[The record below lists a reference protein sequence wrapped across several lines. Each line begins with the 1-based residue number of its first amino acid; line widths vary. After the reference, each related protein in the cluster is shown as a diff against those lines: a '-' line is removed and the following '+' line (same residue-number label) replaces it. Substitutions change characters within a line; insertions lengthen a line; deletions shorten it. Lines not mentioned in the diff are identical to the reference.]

1 MKLHENKQLFRNY
14 IAQTE
19 EKGNIPAI
27 IVEKDYYVTLV
38 LKYLYEF
45 NNEIVFI
52 GGTALSKGF
61 DIIKRF
67 SEDIDISVR
76 KGTNKKAQ
84 KVTHEIIENIKQR
97 WEKTG
102 PIIDDNKISQDFK
115 VVFLQYG
122 ENEIDNIEE
131 TDKRVRLELLTF
143 NDPFPT
149 EEKMIAPYIMEHMSD
164 ADKKIYEVTKIKVIT
179 QTPFR
184 TMFEKILLQKELY
197 GEFLETNEEDDDQ
210 IRRARDFYDIHK
222 IWEYYDKKLPFD
234 EKMMLEILNSRN
246 KNKHKV
252 EFDNLNDYKL
262 SEIYIKRDTKK
273 QLEQRDKKKL
283 SIRDLNCDDIEKS
296 LQEIDCA
303 LSQYT

>member
-1 MKLHENKQLFRNY
+1 M
-14 IAQTE
+14 
-19 EKGNIPAI
+19 
-27 IVEKDYYVTLV
+27 
-38 LKYLYEF
+38 YEF

-149 EEKMIAPYIMEHMSD
+149 E
-164 ADKKIYEVTKIKVIT
+164 KKNDCSLHNGTYE
-179 QTPFR
+179 R
-184 TMFEKILLQKELY
+184 
-197 GEFLETNEEDDDQ
+197 
-210 IRRARDFYDIHK
+210 
-222 IWEYYDKKLPFD
+222 
-234 EKMMLEILNSRN
+234 
-246 KNKHKV
+246 
-252 EFDNLNDYKL
+252 
-262 SEIYIKRDTKK
+262 
-273 QLEQRDKKKL
+273 
-283 SIRDLNCDDIEKS
+283 C
-296 LQEIDCA
+296 
-303 LSQYT
+303 

>member
-1 MKLHENKQLFRNY
+1 M
-14 IAQTE
+14 
-19 EKGNIPAI
+19 
-27 IVEKDYYVTLV
+27 
-38 LKYLYEF
+38 YEF

-234 EKMMLEILNSRN
+234 EKMMIEILNSRN